1 MVQLKIQNESELYNP
16 FDPSKTRVS
25 EEVYRYLKSY
35 CTELQSER
43 HSLDVIRIIT
53 DEPIDEDR
61 FKRTVQNAVRRDL
74 DEFDSQITRNKR
86 MAFWEYVMGTL
97 LSIAGVALSLVLD
110 QVLLAVISLFG
121 TMAIN
126 EAVTISAK
134 INPDIRRLKKL
145 LDPLL
150 SFDLEVINSDSAA
163 LAEDPIKTSD

>member
-1 MVQLKIQNESELYNP
+1 MVQLKIQNESELYNQKKKK
-16 FDPSKTRVS
+16 KTRVS

-35 CTELQSER
+35 CTELQPES

-53 DEPIDEDR
+53 DEPIDEER

-74 DEFDSQITRNKR
+74 NEFDSQIARNKK

-110 QVLLAVISLFG
+110 QILLAVISLFG
-121 TMAIN
+121 TMAIQD
-126 EAVTISAK
+126 AVTISAK
-134 INPDIRRLKKL
+134 VNPDIRRLKKL

-150 SFDLEVINSDSAA
+150 GFDLEVINSDSAA
-163 LAEDPIKTSD
+163 RAEDSIKTSV

>member
-1 MVQLKIQNESELYNP
+1 
-16 FDPSKTRVS
+16 
-25 EEVYRYLKSY
+25 
-35 CTELQSER
+35 
-43 HSLDVIRIIT
+43 
-53 DEPIDEDR
+53 
-61 FKRTVQNAVRRDL
+61 
-74 DEFDSQITRNKR
+74 
-86 MAFWEYVMGTL
+86 MGTL